1 MKNQNKLMMTRYNN
15 ETYCAPKFYS
25 AGHIKYVLWKD
36 ECNKKYIQMIS
47 GLSYDQIDL
56 NLNCS
61 NYFFPLD
68 KIKNNLIYFDSLWGF
83 NGNFELKK
91 VKNINVFFNLKS
103 IINHYTNIVDI

>member
-1 MKNQNKLMMTRYNN
+1 MNKQKKLIMTRYGTK
-15 ETYCAPKFYS
+15 TYYAPKFNS
-25 AGHIKYVLWKD
+25 TGHVKYVLWQD

-47 GLSYDQIDL
+47 GLSYDLIDR
-56 NLNCS
+56 NLNCA

-68 KIKNNLIYFDSLWGF
+68 KIKNNLIYLDCLWGF

-103 IINHYTNIVDI
+103 TINHYTNIVDI